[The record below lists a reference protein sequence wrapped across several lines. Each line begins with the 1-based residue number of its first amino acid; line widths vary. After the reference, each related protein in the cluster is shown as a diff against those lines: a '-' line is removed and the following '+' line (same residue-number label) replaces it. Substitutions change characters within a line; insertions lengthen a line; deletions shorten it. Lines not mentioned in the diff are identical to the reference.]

1 MKETEM
7 IPQEVKDLF
16 GNRQLCWLATADV
29 SGVPNVAPMRQVWW
43 TGHRNLVIGDLFM
56 KATAANIKATGR
68 MCLAAY
74 DPQSERSWKLTGTAC
89 YETEGPNYDMAQ
101 AELQKAKPGK
111 RFKGVV
117 AFIIEAVY
125 NQIPGANAGSLV
137 VKL

>member
-1 MKETEM
+1 M
-7 IPQEVKDLF
+7 IPEEVKSLF
-16 GNRQLCWLATADV
+16 GNRQLCWMATADA

-43 TGHRNLVIGDLFM
+43 TGKRSLVIGDMFM
-56 KATAANIKATGR
+56 KATAANIQSTGR

-74 DPQSERSWKLTGTAC
+74 NPETERSWKLTGTAT

-101 AELQKAKPGK
+101 AELQKNKPGK

-117 AFIIEAVY
+117 VFTIQAVY
-125 NQIPGANAGSLV
+125 DQVPGPNAGSLV